1 MEVSS
6 ALPCKGYTPWQ
17 GLLLTASL
25 LTCWI
30 LPTTAQVDIESLPP
44 QVVEGENVLLRV
56 DNLPENLL
64 AFVWYKGV
72 TDMSLGIALYSLAYS
87 VSVTGPAHSGRETL
101 YSNGSLWIQNVTQED
116 TGFYTLRT
124 ISKRGEIVSNTS
136 THLLVYSSILTCGRP
151 PTSAQLSIE
160 SVPPSV
166 AKGENVLLFVHN
178 LPENLR
184 AIFWYKGAIVFKDLE
199 VARYVIAKNSS
210 VLGPAHSGRET
221 MYSNGSLLLQNVTQ
235 NDAGF
240 YTLRTLSTDLKSE
253 VVHVQLHVDT
263 CLLIYA
269 GLPTSAQLT
278 VESVPTSVAEGAS
291 VLLLVHNL
299 PENLRAIFWY
309 KGAIVFKDLEVA
321 RYMIAKNSSVP
332 GPAHSGRETMYSNG
346 SLLIQNVTRNDVGF
360 YTLWTLSTDLKA
372 KAEHVQ
378 LQVDTS
384 LSTCCDPLTSAPL
397 RIDPVPRHAA
407 KGGSVLLQ
415 VHNLPEDLRMF
426 SWFKSVYSTQI
437 FKIAEYSRAFNSI
450 IRGPAYSRR
459 ETVYTNGSLL
469 LRDATDKDSGMYTL
483 QTIDRNFKIETAH
496 VKVQINAC
504 VHPSTTGRLVI
515 ESVPPNV
522 VEGRDV
528 LLLVHNIP
536 ENLRSFSWYKGVA
549 IVSRHEI
556 SRNIITSNR
565 SRLGPAHS
573 GRETVY
579 SNGSLLLH
587 NATQKDAGL
596 YTLLTLNRQFET
608 QGIHVHIHIY
618 KPVMQPFIRVT
629 DATVRV
635 QSFVVLTCLSAD
647 TGIST
652 QWLFN
657 NQNLWLTERMTLSP
671 SKCQLTIDPVTRED
685 AGQYQCKVSNPV
697 SSKTSLPV
705 SLAVIIE

>member
-6 ALPCKGYTPWQ
+6 VLPCKGCI
-17 GLLLTASL
+17 LLTASL
-25 LTCWI
+25 LTCWL
-30 LPTTAQVDIESLPP
+30 LPITTQVDIESLPP

-64 AFVWYKGV
+64 GFVWYKGV
-72 TDMSLGIALYSLAYS
+72 TDMSLGIALYSLTYS
-87 VSVTGPAHSGRETL
+87 RGVTGPVHSGREIL
-101 YSNGSLWIQNVTQED
+101 YRNGSLWIQNVTQED

-124 ISKRGEIVSNTS
+124 ISKRGEIISNTS
-136 THLLVYSSILTCGRP
+136 MHLHVYSSILTCGRP

-166 AKGENVLLFVHN
+166 ARGESVLLLARN

-184 AIFWYKGAIVFKDLE
+184 AIFWYKGAIVFKNLE

-210 VLGPAHSGRET
+210 VLGPSHSGREI
-221 MYSNGSLLLQNVTQ
+221 MYSNGSLVLQNVTRK
-235 NDAGF
+235 DAGF
-240 YTLRTLSTDLKSE
+240 YTLRTLSTDLKAE
-253 VVHVQLHVDT
+253 VAHVQLQVDT
-263 CLLIYA
+263 CLSTYMHP
-269 GLPTSAQLT
+269 PTSAQLT
-278 VESVPTSVAEGAS
+278 VESAPTSVAEGES

-309 KGAIVFKDLEVA
+309 KGVIVFKDLEVA
-321 RYMIAKNSSVP
+321 RYVIANNSSVP
-332 GPAHSGRETMYSNG
+332 GPAHSHRETVYSNG
-346 SLLIQNVTRNDVGF
+346 SLLIQNVTWNDAGF
-360 YTLWTLSTDLKA
+360 YTLRTLSTDLKA
-372 KAEHVQ
+372 EVAHVQ
-378 LQVDTS
+378 LQVDNS
-384 LSTCCDPLTSAPL
+384 FSTCCDPLTSAPL
-397 RIDPVPRHAA
+397 RIDPVPQHTA
-407 KGGSVLLQ
+407 KGESVLLQ

-426 SWFKSVYSTQI
+426 SWFKSIYSTQI
-437 FKIAEYSRAFNSI
+437 FKIAEYSRAFNSV
-450 IRGPAYSRR
+450 IRGPAHSRR
-459 ETVYTNGSLL
+459 EIVYTNGSLL
-469 LRDATDKDSGMYTL
+469 LQDAMEKDTGMYTL
-483 QTIDRNFKIETAH
+483 QTVDRNFKIETAH
-496 VKVQINAC
+496 VKIQINAC
-504 VHPSTTGRLVI
+504 VHPSATGQLVI

-528 LLLVHNIP
+528 LLLVHNMP

-549 IVSRHEI
+549 IVSKHEI

-565 SRLGPAHS
+565 SVLGPAHS

-618 KPVMQPFIRVT
+618 KPVVQPFMRVT
-629 DATVRV
+629 DTTVRV
-635 QSFVVLTCLSAD
+635 QSSVVLTCLSAD

-657 NQNLWLTERMTLSP
+657 NQNLRLTERMMLSP
-671 SKCQLTIDPVTRED
+671 SKCQLRIDPVRRED
-685 AGQYQCKVSNPV
+685 AGEYRCEVSNPV

-705 SLAVIIE
+705 SLTVVIE

>member
-263 CLLIYA
+263 
-269 GLPTSAQLT
+269 
-278 VESVPTSVAEGAS
+278 
-291 VLLLVHNL
+291 
-299 PENLRAIFWY
+299 
-309 KGAIVFKDLEVA
+309 
-321 RYMIAKNSSVP
+321 
-332 GPAHSGRETMYSNG
+332 
-346 SLLIQNVTRNDVGF
+346 
-360 YTLWTLSTDLKA
+360 
-372 KAEHVQ
+372 
-378 LQVDTS
+378 S

-496 VKVQINAC
+496 VKVQIN
-504 VHPSTTGRLVI
+504 
-515 ESVPPNV
+515 E
-522 VEGRDV
+522 
-528 LLLVHNIP
+528 
-536 ENLRSFSWYKGVA
+536 
-549 IVSRHEI
+549 
-556 SRNIITSNR
+556 
-565 SRLGPAHS
+565 
-573 GRETVY
+573 
-579 SNGSLLLH
+579 
-587 NATQKDAGL
+587 
-596 YTLLTLNRQFET
+596 
-608 QGIHVHIHIY
+608 
-618 KPVMQPFIRVT
+618 PVMQPFIRVT